1 MTPPPTGPFAGP
13 FAGEVVPEPLP
24 PPPRSRWFNKVLA
37 VIFIIFCMELGMFL
51 LIFPWSDLWDRN
63 FFSSLSPVW
72 RHFWGNA
79 YWRGMISGLGVVN
92 VYISL
97 MEIFRLRRFARR

>member
-1 MTPPPTGPFAGP
+1 M
-13 FAGEVVPEPLP
+13 PEPVP
-24 PPPRSRWFNKVLA
+24 APPRSRWFNKVLA

-72 RHFWGNA
+72 RHYWDNA
-79 YWRGMISGLGVVN
+79 YWRGMISGLGRGERIHFAGGDFPAASLRAAITAAPTVVATLN
-92 VYISL
+92 TQ
-97 MEIFRLRRFARR
+97 